1 MIRPVMD
8 GSFEAEYTIF
18 NTSISIYIPFPGKY
32 RRIFGFNSVYQRLS
46 KIVKAERS
54 GKMKTKFSI
63 LTLPR
68 RILSYEKI
76 VKAERSGKMKTKFSI
91 LTLLRR
97 LLSYQKIVKAERKTE
112 EENKVV
118 DRAHTDT
125 PKEQTRPIHFCTF
138 FLYFRRVYI
147 YQLLN
152 IHKCFI
158 SLFPENS
165 TLSFDFLYKC
175 IKDGFFVILVFSNL

>member
-46 KIVKAERS
+46 KIVKAER
-54 GKMKTKFSI
+54 
-63 LTLPR
+63 
-68 RILSYEKI
+68 
-76 VKAERSGKMKTKFSI
+76 
-91 LTLLRR
+91 
-97 LLSYQKIVKAERKTE
+97 KTE
-112 EENKVV
+112 GENKVV

-125 PKEQTRPIHFCTF
+125 PKEQTQPMHFCTF

-152 IHKCFI
+152 IYKCFT
-158 SLFPENS
+158 FPFPGNT
-165 TLSFDFLYKC
+165 TLSFDFLHKC

>member
-68 RILSYEKI
+68 RILSH
-76 VKAERSGKMKTKFSI
+76 
-91 LTLLRR
+91 
-97 LLSYQKIVKAERKTE
+97 QKIVKAERKTE

-125 PKEQTRPIHFCTF
+125 PKEQMRPIHFCTF

>member
-68 RILSYEKI
+68 RILSY
-76 VKAERSGKMKTKFSI
+76 G
-91 LTLLRR
+91 
-97 LLSYQKIVKAERKTE
+97 KIVKAERKTE

-118 DRAHTDT
+118 GRAHTDT